1 VAATDENV
9 LAVVEE
15 ALRKNP
21 AASNAELFEKAKE
34 ANPEIGGL
42 DRRQFN
48 ARYPLQIKRRLQLDA
63 GSGKQAQP
71 KPRTRAAKSEAP
83 AAAPRKRGRP
93 PKSRDSAAAPQAVP
107 AAVSTPDAPA
117 KASRGA
123 DRDEIRSAFMSF
135 AQDLVS
141 AADTPKQLV
150 QVLADIDRYVD
161 RVAKAQG

>member
-9 LAVVEE
+9 LAVLEE

-21 AASNAELFEKAKE
+21 GASNADLFEKAKE
-34 ANPEIGGL
+34 ANPEIAGL

-63 GSGKQAQP
+63 GGAKPA

-83 AAAPRKRGRP
+83 AAPPRRRGRP
-93 PKSRDSAAAPQAVP
+93 PKSVQSAAAPEAAAP
-107 AAVSTPDAPA
+107 AAASVEGAPE
-117 KASRGA
+117 KAGRGA
-123 DRDEIRSAFMSF
+123 DRDAIRSAFMSF

-150 QVLADIDRYVD
+150 QVLAEVDRYVD
-161 RVAKAQG
+161 QVAKAQG